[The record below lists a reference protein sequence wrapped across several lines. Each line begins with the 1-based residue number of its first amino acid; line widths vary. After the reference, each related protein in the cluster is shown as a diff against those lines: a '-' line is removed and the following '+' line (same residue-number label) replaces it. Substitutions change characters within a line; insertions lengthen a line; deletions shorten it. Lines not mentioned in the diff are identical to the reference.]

1 MRPDEHLAAV
11 LAAEAAGQPIDF
23 LFFWGHRPR
32 PDGTIG
38 PGCLSQWWPA
48 PFAEDGVSYPT
59 AEHWMMAGKAR
70 LFDDEPGL
78 ARVLAAASPKDA
90 KAVGRAVRGYSEQV
104 WADARFDL
112 VVAGNLA
119 KFRQNPELSAFLSAT
134 DRKVLVEASP
144 RDRVWGI
151 GIGAS
156 HLDATRPSRWRGTNL
171 LGFAL
176 MNVRDQL

>member
-59 AEHWMMAGKAR
+59 AEHWMMAGQAR

-78 ARVLAAASPKDA
+78 ARVLAAASPKDV

-119 KFRQNPELSAFLSAT
+119 KFRQNPDLSAFLSAT

-151 GIGAS
+151 GVGANHS
-156 HLDATRPSRWRGTNL
+156 DATRPSRWRCTNL